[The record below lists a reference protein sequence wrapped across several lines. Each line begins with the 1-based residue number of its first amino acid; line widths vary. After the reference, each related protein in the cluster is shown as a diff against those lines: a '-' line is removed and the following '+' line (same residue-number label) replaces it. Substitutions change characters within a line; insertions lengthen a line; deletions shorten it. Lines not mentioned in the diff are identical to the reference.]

1 MWKIARAW
9 PRVQADGLIRL
20 TTSEYGALLRGGVE
34 RVPLRV
40 QPLVRDLPRLEL
52 GEERLEPERVLVED
66 RDRPL
71 HAGTN
76 AAPRDLVPSASRRA
90 LRPAPEAAFGV
101 DRLAA

>member
-20 TTSEYGALLRGGVE
+20 TTSEYGVSLRRRVE
-34 RVPLRV
+34 RVPLGV

-71 HAGTN
+71 HSGKN
-76 AAPRDLVPSASRRA
+76 ASSRDLVPSAARR
-90 LRPAPEAAFGV
+90 PYV
-101 DRLAA
+101 QRLKPPSESIV